1 MKKGLYAG
9 AFDPVT
15 AGHIDVINRASRL
28 CDTLVV
34 GVIRNP
40 SKKSTFTENERMDMI
55 RTSTAHLSNIDIDF
69 FDGLLA
75 DYVLQHDI
83 DVVVRG
89 LRATMDFDY
98 EIQMAQMNARL
109 YKDKA
114 ETIFFMTNPS
124 HSFISSSLVKEVFSL
139 GGNIKG
145 LVPDSVLQMMESK
158 RKKPEGE

>member
-9 AFDPVT
+9 SFDPIT
-15 AGHIDVINRASRL
+15 AGHLDVINRASKL

-40 SKKSTFTENERMDMI
+40 SKKSEFKDYERISMI
-55 RTSTAHLSNIDIDF
+55 KESTTHLTNIEIDI

-75 DYVLQHDI
+75 DYVLKHNI

-109 YKDKA
+109 YENKA

-124 HSFISSSLVKEVFSL
+124 HSFISSSLVREVFAL
-139 GGNIKG
+139 GGNIKD
-145 LVPDSVLQMMESK
+145 LVPDCVLNMMKSKSK
-158 RKKPEGE
+158 RSKGE